1 MSHTPPAAASALDVY
16 ILMYPW
22 LWEYLFERLLAAGE
36 EYQSLQ
42 LAPTYALARNLK
54 GMKNGDVL

>member
-1 MSHTPPAAASALDVY
+1 
-16 ILMYPW
+16 MYPW
-22 LWEYLFERLLAAGE
+22 LWEYLFERLLAAGQ

-54 GMKNGDVL
+54 GMKHGDVL